1 MRWRLVPFALLLLA
15 GCDAQPVLESP
26 VVCQQRIID
35 IRVAQ
40 QIAPEDSG
48 DVSRGFERLS
58 KAYAQAATAGCT
70 DSQIRRI
77 EQLKRQSQQL
87 ATLAA
92 AATKAGQ
99 SAANRNRRLPNSDAH
114 IAFMTALQNFE
125 NRQAQLRRELR
136 EMQAERR

>member
-1 MRWRLVPFALLLLA
+1 MRWRSAPFALLLLA

-26 VVCQQRIID
+26 IACQQRIID

-48 DVSRGFERLS
+48 NVALGFERLA
-58 KAYAQAATAGCT
+58 KAYASTATTGCS
-70 DSQIRRI
+70 DAQKRRI
-77 EQLKRQSQQL
+77 EQLKLQSEELSRL
-87 ATLAA
+87 AE

-99 SAANRNRRLPNSDAH
+99 SAANRKTRLPNSDAH

-136 EMQAERR
+136 EMQADNR